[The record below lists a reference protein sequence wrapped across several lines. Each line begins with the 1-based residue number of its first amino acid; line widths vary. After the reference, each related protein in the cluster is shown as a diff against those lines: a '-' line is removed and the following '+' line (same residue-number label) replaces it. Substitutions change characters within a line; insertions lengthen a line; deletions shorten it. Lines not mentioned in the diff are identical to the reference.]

1 MTNKEIRR
9 KSQNKVS
16 GSPQARSAESIK
28 EIKNE
33 NKDESIE
40 KEKDGKAIQ
49 KSKVAKSKSVQPKSP
64 DLVK

>member
-9 KSQNKVS
+9 KSQNKVG